1 MVENLKTW
9 NNWQLPNSLLFKLRT
24 RESTNAY
31 FKPFRQMCKVEG
43 SSWLCSHIQRLKLSY
58 CYLALGIFKLLGKW
72 VKQKS
77 SKTSV
82 FGCWFARSLSF
93 SHVTFPWKL
102 RTNISPFT
110 SMNAVTCCQESNCT
124 IQFRVSVYQYSGLK
138 GGNWASWKGWEVEVL
153 CVVPSCLKIK
163 YYANSI
169 YEKPVVFRNSLNG
182 GRSVGINKYRHN
194 FSFLSKSAFTL
205 FSKKIKKKK

>member
-1 MVENLKTW
+1 MGADLQDPCLLVMWLSPENW
-9 NNWQLPNSLLFKLRT
+9 
-24 RESTNAY
+24 
-31 FKPFRQMCKVEG
+31 G
-43 SSWLCSHIQRLKLSY
+43 H
-58 CYLALGIFKLLGKW
+58 
-72 VKQKS
+72 
-77 SKTSV
+77 
-82 FGCWFARSLSF
+82 
-93 SHVTFPWKL
+93 
-102 RTNISPFT
+102 ISPFT

-163 YYANSI
+163 YYANKI
-169 YEKPVVFRNSLNG
+169 PVVFCNSLNG

-205 FSKKIKKKK
+205 FSKKIKKIIIKKSPDGKK